1 MHKPR
6 PHPEFRL
13 FACMNPRGARKCYVI
28 RVLCVAQTGSVLHSR
43 RRDVRPRL
51 SARPASLVLVFAR
64 SGESLPGLLQQ
75 RQRARSGAQRE
86 MTAKCCEG
94 GRVARTGR
102 CAHVESWTSCREEG
116 AQGSGGSLMI
126 AALAAPSVFTFPA
139 FGFFGNVRCSRS
151 SLQVFVHAS
160 RRSS

>member
-1 MHKPR
+1 
-6 PHPEFRL
+6 
-13 FACMNPRGARKCYVI
+13 MNPRGARKCYVI
-28 RVLCVAQTGSVLHSR
+28 RVLCVAQTGSVLHSP

-94 GRVARTGR
+94 GRVAGWPAQEDAPMSRAGQAAGKKAR
-102 CAHVESWTSCREEG
+102 KG
-116 AQGSGGSLMI
+116 AVDL
-126 AALAAPSVFTFPA
+126 
-139 FGFFGNVRCSRS
+139 
-151 SLQVFVHAS
+151 
-160 RRSS
+160 